1 MNKSIRTVIMAIAAR
16 IDDEGRLIL
25 PDPIRSML
33 PKEAPV
39 EVGVMADGSLRITLS
54 AGHLSKLSAIVE
66 EPDVSTEDMT
76 LDDVMALV
84 EVGSAQVFQ
93 EYYGK

>member
-1 MNKSIRTVIMAIAAR
+1 MAIAAR

-39 EVGVMADGSLRITLS
+39 EVGLMADGSLRITLS
-54 AGHLSKLSAIVE
+54 AGHLSNLTAIINESDASVDDMAME
-66 EPDVSTEDMT
+66 E
-76 LDDVMALV
+76 VMALV
-84 EVGSAQVFQ
+84 EIGSAHVFQ